1 MGIQVA
7 WRQACPFSGPALGM
21 EIASARSPRAIAH
34 ARGVR
39 SLSAGTH
46 EVAIAGKSHALLVS
60 KGLSSSIDFQRG
72 VRKGPTNGKSGHKGC
87 SGNGPRRK
95 PVRSMLSPLFSKSG
109 LKMITVQRASE
120 RIHAVSSSE
129 PKSSNATPLF
139 GCGESNWSFRQ
150 RQAGMVHA
158 VKTTQEAYET
168 LAELEKR
175 LDEEA
180 GEYDEEEYYEDVPD
194 KRRIAKEPVQK
205 VMDVSWLWL
214 LEELRE
220 SVKPSR
226 QFLQLLF
233 KWQYPGPTSIQGVL
247 ALFPEKATVKRDSI
261 TQVRIPILDC
271 RRLCGIMRTKQI
283 ALYTNLRYR

>member
-1 MGIQVA
+1 MGIEVA
-7 WRQACPFSGPALGM
+7 WRQSCPLSGPALGM
-21 EIASARSPRAIAH
+21 EIASTRSPCAIAH
-34 ARGVR
+34 SCGVR
-39 SLSAGTH
+39 SLSAGIH
-46 EVAIAGKSHALLVS
+46 EVAIAGKSHASLVC
-60 KGLSSSIDFQRG
+60 KGLSSRIKLQSE
-72 VRKGPTNGKSGHKGC
+72 VRKGPTDGKSGHKGF

-95 PVRSMLSPLFSKSG
+95 PVRSMLSPPFSKGG
-109 LKMITVQRASE
+109 LKMVTVQRASE

-139 GCGESNWSFRQ
+139 GCGESKGSFRR

-180 GEYDEEEYYEDVPD
+180 GEYDEEEYYEVVPD

-220 SVKPSR
+220 C
-226 QFLQLLF
+226 L
-233 KWQYPGPTSIQGVL
+233 G
-247 ALFPEKATVKRDSI
+247 
-261 TQVRIPILDC
+261 C
-271 RRLCGIMRTKQI
+271 
-283 ALYTNLRYR
+283 